1 VAYQVTSTAEAPTPP
16 NEAMFTS
23 VTVSY
28 TAGFVPG
35 EDLLIFIQSDI
46 SHSPV
51 AYPGVNATASLEN
64 IVSDTGSMT
73 FTGLAPAAVW
83 EAILGRISYANAWV
97 YVNYTLT
104 AGVRNFSVCATDTA
118 GNTGCS
124 DAPALALYPGPP
136 PYGIGAASD
145 SGEGSGSSGSGNG
158 DSSSSG
164 GGSNSTGASSSSS
177 GSSGGNS
184 SSGSDSGGTG
194 SSIND
199 GSSTGNATMAVPGG
213 NDTATSG
220 VRSGA
225 SWVPVGLAAVAGSII
240 VVAHA

>member
-1 VAYQVTSTAEAPTPP
+1 VRPDPRAHPASLSPRTSPSIAGLPLCTAPSYDPVNAYRKVAYQVTSTAEAPTPP
-16 NEAMFTS
+16 NEATFTS

-46 SHSPV
+46 SHTPV

-136 PYGIGAASD
+136 PYGIGGSD
-145 SGEGSGSSGSGNG
+145 AGV
-158 DSSSSG
+158 
-164 GGSNSTGASSSSS
+164 GGSDGNSTTALPG
-177 GSSGGNS
+177 
-184 SSGSDSGGTG
+184 GSD
-194 SSIND
+194 
-199 GSSTGNATMAVPGG
+199 A
-213 NDTATSG
+213 ATSG
-220 VRSGA
+220 ATAPSNVGWA
-225 SWVPVGLAAVAGSII
+225 PVTLAALGGALYG
-240 VVAHA
+240 AALPR